1 MPKSLNISSNGDPG
15 GNSKGK
21 GLTFVTTVCV
31 VDIFTTEGIN
41 LSAKSANEAGV
52 SLALVKKEKFTN
64 INVVI
69 KILIFFILTLYKP
82 DY

>member
-52 SLALVKKEKFTN
+52 SFALVKKEKFTN

-69 KILIFFILTLYKP
+69 KILIFFMLILYKP